1 MKIVKLR
8 FHLFVS
14 EEDVKENK
22 NNLCHTYFVTCKFV
36 NLLILKTFY
45 LFVLRLDVPLR
56 YAYILLHVMY
66 LRYMT
71 LFYTQHNFLGFLMK
85 SIYFR
90 RQS

>member
-45 LFVLRLDVPLR
+45 LFVLTLLRKIYQIFVRL
-56 YAYILLHVMY
+56 LL
-66 LRYMT
+66 L
-71 LFYTQHNFLGFLMK
+71 
-85 SIYFR
+85 
-90 RQS
+90 